1 MALTTAPTC
10 QHEIEPNRRC
20 GRPALRKMRYCY
32 SHQRDHN
39 RNARK
44 LAERVR
50 QRWFESLNTNN
61 PKAVQR
67 ALAEI
72 ARRLASGLIDPE
84 KAAAMLY
91 QLQAASAGLQAPA
104 QTDRRTS

>member
-10 QHEIEPNRRC
+10 QHQIEPNRRC
-20 GRPALRKMRYCY
+20 GRPVLRRMRYCY

-50 QRWFESLNTNN
+50 QRWFESVNTNN

-72 ARRLASGLIDPE
+72 VRRLASGLIDPE
-84 KAAAMLY
+84 KAGAMLY
-91 QLQAASAGLQAPA
+91 ELQAARASLQAPA
-104 QTDRRTS
+104 QTDTSTS

>member
-10 QHEIEPNRRC
+10 QYQVQANRRC

-32 SHQRDHN
+32 THQRDHK

-44 LAERVR
+44 LAERAR
-50 QRWFESLNTNN
+50 QRWFESVDTND
-61 PKAVQR
+61 PKAAQR

-72 ARRLASGLIDPE
+72 LRRLASGSIDLN
-84 KAAAMLY
+84 KAGAMLHEL
-91 QLQAASAGLQAPA
+91 QTASVGRQAATPG
-104 QTDRRTS
+104 RRGEI